1 MFTTL
6 LAVVVALALG
16 HLAPGLARRLR
27 DYAWFRHWLGWLA
40 RRPEGGARRDGPFAV
55 ALAVLPPLLVLGL
68 LQWLLAGHAFGL
80 PSLLLGVAVLFHV
93 WGPRDLD
100 RDVDAIL
107 EAGTG
112 DARRAAVAR
121 LWPATQRDQARVDP
135 PAVVGAVF
143 GCALRRWFSVLLWFL
158 LLGPVGALA
167 YRLLAIL
174 AEDAVAARLPPRMV
188 AAAGRLLAVLDW
200 PVAQLLTLS
209 LALVGNFQDV
219 MQAWRQA
226 GGTALRADTAVLA
239 AVGRAS
245 VRGVVADEARDY
257 AGAGLASGSAL
268 LRELGPMPE
277 LREAMGL
284 VWRALVLWLA
294 LLALCVVAGW
304 AG

>member
-16 HLAPGLARRLR
+16 HLAPALARRLR
-27 DYAWFRHWLGWLA
+27 DYAWFRHWLGWLEPRA
-40 RRPEGGARRDGPFAV
+40 EGGARRDGALAV
-55 ALAVLPPLLVLGL
+55 GLAVLPPLLVLAL
-68 LQWLLAGHAFGL
+68 LQWLLADQAFGL

-112 DARRAAVAR
+112 DARRAAASR

-158 LLGPVGALA
+158 LLGPVGALG
-167 YRLLAIL
+167 YRLLAIV
-174 AEDAVAARLPPRMV
+174 AGDAVAARLPAGMV
-188 AAAGRLLAVLDW
+188 ASAGRMLAVLDW

-219 MQAWRQA
+219 VQAWRQA
-226 GGTALRADTAVLA
+226 GGTALRADVGMLA

-245 VRGVVADEARDY
+245 VRGGIADEAEDY

-268 LRELGPMPE
+268 VRELGPMPE